1 MVKSSFEVSPSL
13 FPHLPYRAVLMR
25 IRSRIVLPPISTV
38 GITSSSEDITK
49 LTDKTRLAML
59 EAIEDLGRKRQ
70 EQNRIE
76 GKKVV
81 DFGKKENVEPSGE
94 RQRLLNDEGAP
105 AS

>member
-1 MVKSSFEVSPSL
+1 MYPSS
-13 FPHLPYRAVLMR
+13 RR
-25 IRSRIVLPPISTV
+25 IVADEGTMCTVLPPISTV

-49 LTDKTRLAML
+49 LTDKTRAAML

-76 GKKVV
+76 GKNVV
-81 DFGKKENVEPSGE
+81 DFGKKEGEQGGE